1 MPHMEPIHALILGI
15 VEGVTEFLPISST
28 GHLILTSKL
37 LGLGE
42 SDFLKSFE
50 IAIQLGAILAVA
62 VLYRKTILR
71 DRKTMT
77 KALVAF
83 VPTGV
88 LGLLLHGFVKRHLLG
103 DERVVLWSLFL
114 GGLAL
119 VLFER
124 FHRENRGPADLGGIT
139 YRQALIIGTCQAAAM
154 VPGVSR
160 SAATVIGGLAL
171 GLPRKTV
178 IEFSFLLAIPT
189 MLAATGLDL
198 AKSASTFASADAL
211 ALGIGFAAAFVTAIF
226 AVRFLL
232 KFVASRTFA
241 PFGVYRMVAAAA
253 YALIVR

>member
-1 MPHMEPIHALILGI
+1 MDPINALILGI

-28 GHLILTSKL
+28 GHLILASKL

-42 SDFLKSFE
+42 TEFLKSFE

-62 VLYRKTILR
+62 VLYRRTILN
-71 DRKTMT
+71 DRRAMT

-88 LGLLLHGFVKRHLLG
+88 LGLLLHGVVKRYLLG

-124 FHRENRGPADLGGIT
+124 FHKENKGPADLGGIT
-139 YRQALIIGTCQAAAM
+139 YRQALIIGTCQAVAM
-154 VPGVSR
+154 IPGVSR
-160 SAATVIGGLAL
+160 SAATVVGGLAL

-178 IEFSFLLAIPT
+178 VEFSFLLAIPT
-189 MLAATGLDL
+189 MIAATGLDL
-198 AKSASTFASADAL
+198 AKSASSFAGADVV
-211 ALGIGFAAAFVTAIF
+211 ALGIGFAAAFVTALAAI
-226 AVRFLL
+226 RFLL
-232 KFVASRTFA
+232 KFVTTRTFA
-241 PFGVYRMVAAAA
+241 PFGIYRMAAAGA
-253 YALIVR
+253 FAILVR

>member
-1 MPHMEPIHALILGI
+1 MDPIHALILGL

-28 GHLILTSKL
+28 GHLILTSRL

-50 IAIQLGAILAVA
+50 IAIQLGAILAV
-62 VLYRKTILR
+62 VVMYRKTILR
-71 DRKTMT
+71 DRAAM
-77 KALVAF
+77 ARVLVAF

-88 LGLLLHGFVKRHLLG
+88 IGLLLHGVVKRYLLG
-103 DERVVLWSLFL
+103 DARVVLWALFL

-119 VLFER
+119 TLFER
-124 FHRENRGPADLGGIT
+124 FHKENRGTADVAAIT
-139 YRQALIIGTCQAAAM
+139 WKQALVIGTCQAAAI

-178 IEFSFLLAIPT
+178 VEFSFLLAVPT
-189 MLAATGLDL
+189 MAAATGLDL
-198 AKSASTFASADAL
+198 LKSASAFAAGDAL
-211 ALGIGFAAAFVTAIF
+211 ALAIGFAAAFATAIL

-232 KFVASRTFA
+232 KHVVTRDFS
-241 PFGVYRMVAAAA
+241 PFGVYRMALAAAF
-253 YALIVR
+253 ALFVR